1 MRKNQEVEYLFEL
14 KLSDL
19 VLALGGLGLAEYYW
33 ADRRDSHR
41 YGEHY

>member
-19 VLALGGLGLAEYYW
+19 VLPLGGLELAEYYW
-33 ADRRDSHR
+33 ADRRDSLR